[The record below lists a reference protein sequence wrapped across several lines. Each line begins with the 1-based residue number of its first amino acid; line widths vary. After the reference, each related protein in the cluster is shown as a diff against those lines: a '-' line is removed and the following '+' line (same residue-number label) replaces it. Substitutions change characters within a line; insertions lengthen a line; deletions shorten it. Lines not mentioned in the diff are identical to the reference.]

1 MARSIRIEFPG
12 AFYHVLARGNRREA
26 IFSDE
31 EDRRYFL
38 KVLSEACGRT
48 GWRIHAWVL
57 LNNHYHLMLE
67 TPEANLVEGMKWVQ
81 NTYTR
86 RFNLR
91 HGLWGRLFGD
101 RYKSVLVEG
110 EGFYYETLLDYIH
123 LNPAR
128 ARLVNPERAQSVL
141 DYAWSSLS
149 GGMHCHPKGG
159 QGGWQPEADWQHSVC
174 RIRRMDGGNLWSV
187 WTAGWWPRE
196 WNGREYQPRTRKWT
210 RAAVICGGVGI
221 GEGRNLGSGC

>member
-26 IFSDE
+26 IYRDD

-57 LNNHYHLMLE
+57 MSNHYHILVE
-67 TPEANLVEGMKWVQ
+67 TPEANLVEGMKWMQ

-86 RFNLR
+86 RFNVR

-110 EGFYYETLLDYIH
+110 EGFYYQTLMDYIH

-128 ARLVNPERAQSVL
+128 ARLVNPENGQSVL
-141 DYAWSSLS
+141 DYAWSSVA
-149 GGMHCHPKGG
+149 GGYALP
-159 QGGWQPEADWQHSVC
+159 PE
-174 RIRRMDGGNLWSV
+174 
-187 WTAGWWPRE
+187 
-196 WNGREYQPRTRKWT
+196 K
-210 RAAVICGGVGI
+210 RAK
-221 GEGRNLGSGC
+221 